1 MGYRKR
7 ERRRRK
13 IDTWKAKGSAITV
26 SKDLSVLFANDVAF
40 LFFFFFWHIPFCTCI
55 VFLVFLLSISIGLLY
70 STYFVHLRYD
80 NTTETVIFDC
90 QGNTGKPGSVTPAER
105 GAAGWVLAYNKC
117 LLFENMKWYW
127 VILCLDQIQDLQET
141 KRTRSEASERHAVL
155 VRWID
160 VYCRLHCL
168 QVHEICVHPPSRN
181 NKLIFQ

>member
-90 QGNTGKPGSVTPAER
+90 QGNTGKPGRVWHRLSVGRRVE
-105 GAAGWVLAYNKC
+105 C
-117 LLFENMKWYW
+117 LLIISVYYLKTWNDIEWFCVWIRYKTFRRPRGREVKP
-127 VILCLDQIQDLQET
+127 
-141 KRTRSEASERHAVL
+141 ASVMQ
-155 VRWID
+155 
-160 VYCRLHCL
+160 C
-168 QVHEICVHPPSRN
+168 
-181 NKLIFQ
+181 